1 MGVNMSDD
9 LKTRIAELFREK
21 SKGDKKMFY
30 IRDVTK
36 WLPNEDRHAVQ
47 NAVKALLD
55 EEVLVYW
62 SSGSTTYIMLAEFFP
77 KE

>member
-1 MGVNMSDD
+1 MGVIMSDD
-9 LKTRIAELFREK
+9 LKARVAELFREK

-30 IRDVTK
+30 IRDVVK
-36 WLPNEDRHAVQ
+36 WLPDDDRHAVQ
-47 NAVKALLD
+47 NAVTALLA